1 MTIRGKTK
9 YPANIPA
16 SSTSKSRRQ
25 VLKSAAAG
33 GAVVAAPG
41 LLIGPAHAA
50 GKHMD
55 LDSFR
60 SAKIDWMMAKGERI
74 TVGVIPAG
82 YFKNLDAVMADF
94 KTLTGIDARLEMIPP
109 GQIRQKAV
117 LDLSSKTGTYASH
130 AADPMY
136 YELYVANGWIDPL
149 DRYLSNPK
157 LTDNDWFQ
165 YEDIQPGHRGATSVG
180 GVPYGVPYDGEATIQ
195 IYRKDVYDAAGIKP
209 AETLEQYAAN
219 AAAIHDPGNR
229 MWGCALRGFRGAGQ
243 NMYIYPS
250 IFRAF
255 GGEWFDGKRVTV
267 DTPEALAALEYYVK
281 LLNQHAPSGVENW
294 NWPDIADAFGQGTVG
309 SYIDG
314 HGSAAVI
321 ADPEKSKVI
330 GKIGFARWPK
340 GPSGKRVTSIW
351 NWSFPINAA
360 LSEKQKQATWL
371 FSQWAGSQ
379 ETQIATSYA
388 FPGAYKRTGPNR
400 ASLWKDPKFLDL
412 MGGFGHN
419 YIQAATESFANDTD
433 PDWRPRLPQWPA
445 VGDTMA
451 TAIQSALVGQA
462 RPKEAL
468 VEAQKKID
476 KIVKA

>member
-1 MTIRGKTK
+1 MSVEQNKQGQ
-9 YPANIPA
+9 
-16 SSTSKSRRQ
+16 SKVKMSRRTL
-25 VLKSAAAG
+25 LKTTLAG
-33 GAVVAAPG
+33 ATAVAAPE
-41 LLIGPAHAA
+41 LLIGRAHAA
-50 GKHMD
+50 GKYMD
-55 LDSFR
+55 LASFQGAGINWR
-60 SAKIDWMMAKGERI
+60 MAEGESI
-74 TVGVIPAG
+74 NIAVIPAG
-82 YFKNLDAVMADF
+82 YFKNLEAMMGDF
-94 KTLTGIDARLEMIPP
+94 RDLTGVDARLEMIPP

-130 AADPMY
+130 SADPMY
-136 YELYVANGWIDPL
+136 YQLYVANGWIDPL
-149 DRYLSNPK
+149 DDYLGNSK
-157 LTDNDWFQ
+157 LTDNSWFDF
-165 YEDIQPGHRGATSVG
+165 EDIQPGHRGATSVNG
-180 GVPYGVPYDGEATIQ
+180 RPYGIPYDGEATIQ

-209 AETLEQYAAN
+209 AETLDDYAAN
-219 AAAIHDPGNR
+219 AAKIHNPDKR
-229 MWGCALRGFRGAGQ
+229 LWGCALRGFRGAGQ

-281 LLNQHAPSGVENW
+281 LLNGYAPKGVENW

-314 HGSAAVI
+314 HGSAAVV
-321 ADPEKSKVI
+321 ANPEKSKVV
-330 GKIGFARWPK
+330 GDIGFARWPK

-360 LSEKQKQATWL
+360 LSTKQKHATWL
-371 FSQWAGSQ
+371 FNQWAGSKEVQ
-379 ETQIATSYA
+379 VATTYA

-419 YIQAATESFANDTD
+419 YVKAATESFANDTD

-445 VGDTMA
+445 VGDIMA

-462 RPKEAL
+462 TPVDAL
-468 VEAQKKID
+468 RNAQKKID